1 MPGKEQTNTRNTQT
15 DTTLG
20 DPLLAGN
27 QGNHNPNEDGGSP
40 SQVCVCCQVGCV
52 AVLVFFVTWVFVA
65 YDHQHQQ
72 SVNQGKTRR
81 LTENDNID
89 SLPLLSMFSISLL
102 GLAAVIAST
111 KTESIQNFS
120 LGSLFSEKT
129 SKIEVSK
136 HIEQGVSTPP
146 PNHKV

>member
-1 MPGKEQTNTRNTQT
+1 MPGEKQTNTRNTQT

-20 DPLLAGN
+20 DPLLARN

-52 AVLVFFVTWVFVA
+52 VVLVFFVTWVFVA
-65 YDHQHQQ
+65 YDRTTHE
-72 SVNQGKTRR
+72 VNQGKTRR

-146 PNHKV
+146 NHKV

>member
-1 MPGKEQTNTRNTQT
+1 MPANTEINTETNTLR
-15 DTTLG
+15 G
-20 DPLLAGN
+20 RLLEGN
-27 QGNHNPNEDGGSP
+27 QGNRNPNEDGGLL
-40 SQVCVCCQVGCV
+40 SQVCACFQVGCG
-52 AVLVFFVTWVFVA
+52 AALVFIVAWVFVA
-65 YDHQHQQ
+65 YDYQQ
-72 SVNQGKTRR
+72 RQMNQGKTRR